1 MQVVNSI
8 SCINNGGFLMKFKLQ
23 WPGGESG
30 WSDEYANPG
39 SESFKFTS
47 FKIEEGSEVWIVVHA
62 NSGKTKTADDHVKY
76 SSSANANATYKVTGA
91 TLTYHISLE
100 G

>member
-8 SCINNGGFLMKFKLQ
+8 SCINNGGFRMKFKLQ

-30 WSDEYANPG
+30 WSDFYNNPE
-39 SESFKFTS
+39 SESFDLTDFN
-47 FKIEEGSEVWIVVHA
+47 IAEGAEVWIIVA
-62 NSGKTKTADDHVKY
+62 AMWGKTKTADEHVKY